1 MVNSVLSQLE
11 MKDEEDIVLF
21 TSMYIR
27 RMAVRHFLEHYEQLK
42 ENISFG
48 IEQEYGRI
56 DSEEGPYSI
65 MTWCQAMIS
74 DKVYGD
80 LSLLKLIASMWSV
93 RITVVR
99 CDTLSEVRIRH
110 DLPLEQAEIVLLY
123 NGVPVMGH
131 YCAGIKGSSD
141 NTFMKLDCK
150 RVVRN
155 LKYEKEVDVIE
166 RLERKDVLWD
176 LEKDTDVM
184 EGCKILVD
192 KKEYDVLKKKAA
204 QLDQINLVLRGSC
217 QKGQLQQVASQEQST
232 CQYKGKEDVPGVKK
246 MRMESQF
253 QEPSDVPEY
262 NVGDTECKCGHKA
275 KTTHALQLHIMKMHK
290 GKYLYTC
297 EICQKG
303 FTQKDGYK
311 THQLVHG
318 PQSEKI
324 SCTHKDCDVTFVS
337 KRTLNA
343 HLKTQH
349 GERRFFVCC
358 HCTKTYSTRGILSE
372 HVKGCK
378 QNPYRVPTFCDLCQ
392 EGTSPTF
399 YLLKRVMEHKRDI
412 H

>member
-1 MVNSVLSQLE
+1 MLNSVLSQLQI
-11 MKDEEDIVLF
+11 KDEEDIVLF

-65 MTWCQAMIS
+65 MQWCQAMIS

-80 LSLLKLIASMWSV
+80 LPLLKLIASMWSV

-131 YCAGIKGSSD
+131 YCAAIKGSSD

-166 RLERKDVLWD
+166 RLERRDVLWD

-192 KKEYDVLKKKAA
+192 KKEYDVLKKR
-204 QLDQINLVLRGSC
+204 Q
-217 QKGQLQQVASQEQST
+217 
-232 CQYKGKEDVPGVKK
+232 
-246 MRMESQF
+246 
-253 QEPSDVPEY
+253 PS
-262 NVGDTECKCGHKA
+262 
-275 KTTHALQLHIMKMHK
+275 
-290 GKYLYTC
+290 
-297 EICQKG
+297 
-303 FTQKDGYK
+303 
-311 THQLVHG
+311 
-318 PQSEKI
+318 
-324 SCTHKDCDVTFVS
+324 
-337 KRTLNA
+337 
-343 HLKTQH
+343 
-349 GERRFFVCC
+349 
-358 HCTKTYSTRGILSE
+358 
-372 HVKGCK
+372 
-378 QNPYRVPTFCDLCQ
+378 
-392 EGTSPTF
+392 
-399 YLLKRVMEHKRDI
+399 
-412 H
+412 